1 MRDQPEGVSEDEL
14 RLALAR
20 GWNLRPVELRY
31 APVGAGSYH
40 WLARDPDGD
49 TGRGRWFVTVDD
61 LDAKSWLGSTRKSVY
76 AGLAA
81 ALDTAR
87 WLRDR
92 AGLGFVAAPEP
103 TRNGG
108 TARRLSNRYAM
119 AVYRYIE
126 GSGWEFGDQLPPPVR
141 GQLVDML
148 VALHRVT
155 PTSRV
160 PVARPD
166 LSGRGLL
173 EQALGD
179 LGHPWTG
186 GPYAG
191 PARALLA
198 GAAGP
203 VRDLLASF
211 DRLAA
216 RLATAPHQV
225 ITHGEPHPGNVM
237 RTGDGL
243 RLIDWDTVGLA
254 IPERD
259 LWEVLGPSPS
269 PSPSASGGGGDGRR
283 DAARRY
289 TRATGHTID
298 PDGLRFYQ
306 IRWALDDLA
315 AFAGELRAGH
325 QDTAGTRDA
334 WQALNETVTEAV
346 RLAGT

>member
-1 MRDQPEGVSEDEL
+1 VKDQPEGVAEHEL
-14 RLALAR
+14 RLALEQ
-20 GWNLRPVELRY
+20 GWDLRPNELSY

-40 WLARDPDGD
+40 WTARDPAHADGGD
-49 TGRGRWFVTVDD
+49 RWFVAVDD
-61 LDAKSWLGSTRKSVY
+61 LDGKSWLGSTRADVY
-76 AGLAA
+76 AGLGA

-87 WLRDR
+87 WLRDQ

-103 TRNGG
+103 TRDGA
-108 TARRLSNRYAM
+108 TARRLSPRYAV
-119 AVYRYIE
+119 ALYRYIE
-126 GSGWEFGDQLPPPVR
+126 GRSWEFGDQLPPEAR
-141 GQLVDML
+141 DRLVDL
-148 VALHRVT
+148 LAALHQVT

-166 LSGRGLL
+166 LPERDLL

-179 LGHPWTG
+179 LGRPWSS
-186 GPYAG
+186 GPYAE

-203 VRDLLASF
+203 IRDQLATF
-211 DRLAA
+211 GRLAA

-237 RTGDGL
+237 HAGDGP

-259 LWEVLGPSPS
+259 LWQVLGSIDS
-269 PSPSASGGGGDGRR
+269 H
-283 DAARRY
+283 AARRY
-289 TRATGHTID
+289 TRATGHPID

-306 IRWALDDLA
+306 LRWALDDLA
-315 AFAGELRAGH
+315 AFTGQLRAGH
-325 QDTAGTRDA
+325 QDTAGTREA
-334 WQALNETVTEAV
+334 WLALNETVTGII
-346 RLAGT
+346 RLA